1 MIFVQKSIKNI
12 YIYFNFFT
20 NVLKACLFSF
30 CVVSSFEY
38 RKMNCL
44 NFLYML
50 ITQDFHLNELR
61 QLQVSIINAEF
72 YPVLVTLE
80 LSLVF
85 SNDSIAGTA

>member
-12 YIYFNFFT
+12 YIYFNFLT

-30 CVVSSFEY
+30 CVVGSFEY

-44 NFLYML
+44 NFLYMQ

-85 SNDSIAGTA
+85 SNESIAGTA